1 MELQSVLRLCAFFV
15 HEESVY
21 MVGKTTFKNTTHHG
35 RHKNSC
41 IPILK
46 SECPD
51 NYHYIQTI
59 NKIIKVKTTTTT
71 TATIFTT
78 LRARMP
84 IYIFFL
90 CYSECFWLTWSLTG
104 AYFAVF
110 RCVWRWGISVIFNS
124 LPLSFSFLPTIH
136 FAVSLKVICSR
147 SR

>member
-1 MELQSVLRLCAFFV
+1 MEVCC
-15 HEESVY
+15 VY
-21 MVGKTTFKNTTHHG
+21 VPFLYTRKACIWLGKLHFKTQRTTG
-35 RHKNSC
+35 GIKNSC

-59 NKIIKVKTTTTT
+59 NKIIKVKTTTKTKT
-71 TATIFTT
+71 SIFTT
-78 LRARMP
+78 LRPRMP

-90 CYSECFWLTWSLTG
+90 CYSECFWLTWSPIG

-110 RCVWRWGISVIFNS
+110 RCVWRWRISVIFNS